1 MSSCDPEK
9 FVNREKELAAVKD
22 KVSLLS
28 KGAPL
33 APHERVIHFIGPSGI
48 GKSCLLEKIYAIL
61 TKEPACIPILI
72 KMETLKSNSKELV
85 DEFLV
90 KVYQEFCD
98 FQKITAN
105 MILEEPSGTLKSY
118 SSMIVRAINLSAVE
132 KVPVFLLDEIGVV
145 EKMDLQKIEEHL
157 LEILLQDNKRV
168 VLITAGRTPPMLNT
182 FNLRSNSK
190 NTFLLPVFD
199 AKTTGEQLEVL
210 RHGSANLAAKVQALG
225 GGVPG
230 NNTKLVGYAVDEPPS
245 ISDELHAVQS
255 LLANMKEEIDKRFH
269 PLIETI
275 SILRTWY
282 PEDLVPLFETHP
294 LLPGQLDEVRI
305 RAALTELKQIQI
317 GPGDLFNWD
326 REKKSWV
333 MDESARALFERELQM
348 RDSEL
353 WRKLHCT
360 AYQMYKQWGDEYNSQ
375 LYKEKAKY
383 HWKRLQSAGFT
394 CDDVEVTIES

>member
-1 MSSCDPEK
+1 
-9 FVNREKELAAVKD
+9 
-22 KVSLLS
+22 
-28 KGAPL
+28 
-33 APHERVIHFIGPSGI
+33 
-48 GKSCLLEKIYAIL
+48 
-61 TKEPACIPILI
+61 
-72 KMETLKSNSKELV
+72 
-85 DEFLV
+85 
-90 KVYQEFCD
+90 
-98 FQKITAN
+98 
-105 MILEEPSGTLKSY
+105 
-118 SSMIVRAINLSAVE
+118 
-132 KVPVFLLDEIGVV
+132 LLDEIGVV